1 CDTSALVCANDDLPC
16 AMDEPVCSHPSYCAS
31 LETVRDA
38 HVRIRDHIHRT
49 PVFTSSQLDRLTGCQ
64 LFFKCENLQKTG
76 AFKYRGACNAV
87 MQLTA
92 DEAAH
97 GVVTHSSGNHAAAL
111 ALAAKVRGVPAFIVL
126 PRDTPAVKVEAIQG
140 YGGRITLCDPGMD
153 NREAAC
159 AQLQAQTG
167 AVFIPP
173 YNHPG
178 IISGQGTLALELL
191 EQVPDLDAVVV
202 PVSGGGMISGGSGGG
217 AGAAAAHEVQGTAA
231 DVVQCKAAGRLVP
244 CEMPHTIADGLRGRL
259 GDLTWPI
266 VRDFVDVCVPVSESD
281 IVTAMRL
288 VFERLK
294 LVVEPSGAAGLA
306 AVLRWT
312 QAARDSPSGSGK
324 RFYELLQHADDLIR
338 HLPATVRGAAA
349 VALLFRLVRAGKL
362 QARGHHLVWWQRGPG
377 GKGAVGA
384 VGRVITWP
392 RAATRRG
399 SAQAQQQAWVLE
411 AGVCTCLQHADIKVS
426 PLQTAGGPGCP
437 LCVLCEAYAS
447 WQHWLGG
454 DSCEEGGCQ
463 LKGPLRRAKSFAC
476 LADCRSPWVPAARAR
491 RRKRDAKI
499 RPPAT
504 SHMIAWQHIAMS

>member
-1 CDTSALVCANDDLPC
+1 MCDTSTLMRANDDLPC
-16 AMDEPVCSHPSYCAS
+16 AMDAPVCSHPSYCAS

-111 ALAAKVRGVPAFIVL
+111 ALAAKVRGIPAFIVL

-173 YNHPG
+173 YNHAG

-202 PVSGGGMISGGSGGG
+202 PVSGGGMISGVAVAVRGLQPRMKVI
-217 AGAAAAHEVQGTAA
+217 AAEPCGLQGTAA
-231 DVVQCKAAGRLVP
+231 DVAQCKAAGQLVP

-266 VRDFVDVCVPVSESD
+266 VRDCVDVCVPVSESD

-312 QAARDSPSGSGK
+312 QAARDSPSGSDWSELANCK
-324 RFYELLQHADDLIR
+324 RVGIILCGGNVDLAAKG
-338 HLPATVRGAAA
+338 LWEQWGA
-349 VALLFRLVRAGKL
+349 
-362 QARGHHLVWWQRGPG
+362 
-377 GKGAVGA
+377 
-384 VGRVITWP
+384 
-392 RAATRRG
+392 
-399 SAQAQQQAWVLE
+399 
-411 AGVCTCLQHADIKVS
+411 
-426 PLQTAGGPGCP
+426 
-437 LCVLCEAYAS
+437 
-447 WQHWLGG
+447 
-454 DSCEEGGCQ
+454 
-463 LKGPLRRAKSFAC
+463 
-476 LADCRSPWVPAARAR
+476 
-491 RRKRDAKI
+491 
-499 RPPAT
+499 
-504 SHMIAWQHIAMS
+504 